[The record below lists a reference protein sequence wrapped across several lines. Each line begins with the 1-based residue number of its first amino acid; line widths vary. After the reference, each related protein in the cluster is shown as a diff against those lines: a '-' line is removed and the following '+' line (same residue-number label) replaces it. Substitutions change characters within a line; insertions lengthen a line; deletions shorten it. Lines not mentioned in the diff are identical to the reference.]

1 MKRLAAA
8 RGELGVA
15 ALLALAVLLQFGH
28 TLDAYWRGDDTAILA
43 HALSETLPA
52 IFFEPAAWQRLS
64 TANLTPW
71 LSLSFALDAALGGIE
86 TPWLFRLHQL
96 GALAGLLTTLWLCWR
111 RRCGDRLALLLTLL
125 FAAGLPTAHLAAE
138 LMTRH
143 YLEGLWLSLLAW
155 LCYRRARERASLP
168 WLLAAAAA
176 YALACSAKE
185 IYVPLLLWLTWVE
198 ALDLQQRGWQAWR
211 PALQRLLPFLLVAAA
226 YVLWR
231 RAMLPSLAG
240 GYADSSR
247 WLEPVYLRQVLAA
260 LVRLPVLLF
269 GAATPLFLLAALL
282 PLLLYLRAQ
291 PAYVLTLGVGA
302 ALVLLPLVPLVAYP
316 GLQAPDRYL
325 WLPWFALVAALV
337 KPLAALRQPAGG
349 TALATRRNLLWPA
362 AAGLLLLLT
371 LAQRSAS
378 RSDDAGQQAADLQ
391 LRFAWQQGSGVA
403 LEPDAALAATFWQ
416 LQGLATLKQRA
427 HGGDLPVLVFDDEDL
442 PTGLPL
448 YRYEVSCH
456 CMADISAS
464 VPARREAARAI
475 RDDDSPLSVALQNRD
490 GLLSWQFGPATSG
503 QWQVLLQGL
512 GRLPLPPGE
521 AGLRTTLRAPLQL
534 RVRHLAEDGRV
545 SSTPLLTLPP
555 DGSVLQWS
563 R

>member
-1 MKRLAAA
+1 MKPLAAA
-8 RGELGVA
+8 RGALGVA
-15 ALLALAVLLQFGH
+15 ALLVLAVLLQFGH

-71 LSLSFALDAALGGIE
+71 LSLSFAVDAALGGFE
-86 TPWLFRLHQL
+86 TPSLFRLHQL

-111 RRCGDRLALLLTLL
+111 RSGGDRLALLLTLL

-185 IYVPLLLWLTWVE
+185 IYVPLLLWLAWVE
-198 ALDLQQRGWQAWR
+198 GLDLQQRGWQAWR

-247 WLEPVYLRQVLAA
+247 WLEPAYLRQVLAA
-260 LVRLPVLLF
+260 LGRLPVLLF
-269 GAATPLFLLAALL
+269 GAATPLVLLAVLL
-282 PLLLYLRAQ
+282 PLLHYLRAQ
-291 PAYVLTLGVGA
+291 PAYALTLGVGA
-302 ALVLLPLVPLVAYP
+302 ALVLLPLLPLVAYP

-325 WLPWFALVAALV
+325 WLPWFALLAALV

-349 TALATRRNLLWPA
+349 AVRGLAGILLWTA

-378 RSDDAGQQAADLQ
+378 RADDAGQQAADLQ

-403 LEPDAALAATFWQ
+403 LEPDTALAATFWQ
-416 LQGLATLKQRA
+416 WQGLATLKQLA
-427 HGGDLPVLVFDDEDL
+427 HGSALPVLVFDEDEL
-442 PTGLPL
+442 PTTLPL
-448 YRYEVSCH
+448 YRYEATCH
-456 CMADISAS
+456 CMADVSAS
-464 VPARREAARAI
+464 VPARQAAARAR
-475 RDDDSPLSVALQNRD
+475 RDDSAPLRVTLQNRD

-512 GRLPLPPGE
+512 GRLPLPPAE
-521 AGLRTTLRAPLQL
+521 AGLRTTLRAPLLL
-534 RVRHLAEDGRV
+534 RVRHVAEDGRV